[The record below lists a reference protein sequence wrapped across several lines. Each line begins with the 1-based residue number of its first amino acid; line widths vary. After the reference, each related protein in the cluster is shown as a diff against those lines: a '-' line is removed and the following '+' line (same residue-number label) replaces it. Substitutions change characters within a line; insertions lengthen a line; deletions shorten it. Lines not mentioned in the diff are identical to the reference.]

1 MRRSASTVLMTVML
15 VWLAGCQE
23 PQSEEDLQEP
33 EAQSATMEPDYY
45 TTDPAAATTDD
56 SFAQTYPT
64 YPAEETTLSQT
75 PTDSGSTHVV
85 VKGDTLFRLARR
97 YYSDERRWKDIWEAN
112 RGAVSNPDLI
122 LVGQKLVIP

>member
-15 VWLAGCQE
+15 VCLAGCQE
-23 PQSEEDLQEP
+23 PQNEEDLQEP
-33 EAQSATMEPDYY
+33 EAQSAAMEPDYY
-45 TTDPAAATTDD
+45 TTDPAAATTND

-64 YPAEETTLSQT
+64 YAEETTLSPT

-85 VKGDTLFRLARR
+85 VKGDTLFGLARR

-112 RGAVSNPDLI
+112 RGTVPNPDLI
-122 LVGQKLVIP
+122 RVGQKLVIP